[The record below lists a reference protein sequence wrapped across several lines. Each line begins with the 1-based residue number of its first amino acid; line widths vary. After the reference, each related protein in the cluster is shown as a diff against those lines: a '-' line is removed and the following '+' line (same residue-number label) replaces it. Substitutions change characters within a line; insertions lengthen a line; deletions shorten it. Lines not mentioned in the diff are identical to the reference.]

1 MRTVGLL
8 YDSEIMLKIYL
19 LLLLASCVL
28 WAQKS
33 IDFSGRVSVNTL
45 NTQYDET
52 SPIKPDSVADE
63 NYGKTTLIPGLS
75 QFINLALFAR
85 TTTLDISLLGDIR
98 NNSWN
103 RIDFKN
109 QNTID
114 RLSLAV
120 RYGDHE
126 LVLGDFYET
135 GSDLFIQ
142 SREVRG
148 GRLNLNF
155 KGLWSSRS
163 YLKTTLLGGISE
175 RRLAVGERS
184 IGLYKQY
191 ESSGIYRRNLGAA
204 SLRVGESGVFDAGLH
219 FLLARDDSSSISP
232 QENGDGL
239 SSLNAAIFNRNTG
252 LDFNAL
258 LWKKRVKLFGE
269 GFYSLKDTLGL
280 GSSTDFTYKS
290 GIDFRY
296 NLFKLMAFYYRI
308 GQEYFSAGY
317 PFLLNDRQG
326 FKIENAYNIS
336 KMAILVLDA
345 EQYRNNLNKKSGMPT
360 TRTRL
365 ANLSVTTDIK
375 RWPEITVGV
384 GFRDDLSESLFDA
397 DQNETKTD
405 KISRKYEFRLSQSFG
420 FNRFSASTIYLD
432 LDDYS
437 KIAGSAPLGTRQLI
451 GSMNFYTRP
460 SNNFFLSGGIVYSEL
475 SLTDGKKNKNYFLY
489 ESHRWDVIP
498 MRLIFEGN
506 VSAIKNEASGGGD
519 EDMLSNYWQLNGQL
533 SLEYFFIPSFSLK
546 MIAGTNRRN
555 MAYTTAE
562 ALQVLTNPDVDPTY
576 FNGNESYNALIY
588 GVELNWMF

>member
-1 MRTVGLL
+1 MRTEGLL
-8 YDSEIMLKIYL
+8 YDSENMLKIYL
-19 LLLLASCVL
+19 ILLLASSVL

-33 IDFSGRVSVNTL
+33 IDFSGRISVNTL

-52 SPIKPDSVADE
+52 SPIKPDSVSDE
-63 NYGKTTLIPGLS
+63 SYGKTTLIPGLS
-75 QFINLALFAR
+75 QFVNLALFAR

-98 NNSWN
+98 NNTWN
-103 RIDFKN
+103 QLDFNN

-135 GSDLFIQ
+135 GSDFFIQ

-148 GRLNLNF
+148 GRLKLNF
-155 KGLWSSRS
+155 RRIWSSRS
-163 YLKTTLLGGISE
+163 YLKTTVLGGISE

-184 IGLYKQY
+184 IGLYKQF
-191 ESSGIYRRNLGAA
+191 ESSGVYRRDLGAA
-204 SLRVGESGVFDAGLH
+204 SMRIGESGLFDVGLH
-219 FLLARDDSSSISP
+219 FLLARDDSSSISTGK
-232 QENGDGL
+232 NGEGL
-239 SSLNAAIFNRNTG
+239 SSLNAAVFNRNTG
-252 LDFNAL
+252 LDFNAMF
-258 LWKKRVKLFGE
+258 WKKRIKLFGE

-280 GSSTDFTYKS
+280 GSSTDYTYKS
-290 GIDFRY
+290 GVDFRY
-296 NLFKLMAFYYRI
+296 NRLKLAAFYYRI
-308 GQEYFSAGY
+308 GQEYFTAGY

-336 KMAILVLDA
+336 GWAIVVLDA
-345 EQYRNNLNKKSGMPT
+345 EQYHNNLNQKNDVPT

-365 ANLSVTTDIK
+365 ADLSVTTDIK
-375 RWPEITVGV
+375 HWPEITVGY
-384 GFRDDLSESLFDA
+384 GFRDDLSGSVFDA

-405 KISRKYEFRLSQSFG
+405 KISRKYEFRLSQNFG

-460 SNNFFLSGGIVYSEL
+460 GNNFFLSGGVVYSEL
-475 SLTDGKKNKNYFLY
+475 SLSDGKKNKNYFLY
-489 ESHRWDVIP
+489 ESHRWDMIP
-498 MRLIFEGN
+498 TRLVFEGN
-506 VSAIKNEASGGGD
+506 VSAIKNDASGGGD
-519 EDMLSNYWQLNGQL
+519 EDMLSNYWQLNGQI

-546 MIAGTNRRN
+546 LIAGTNRRT

-562 ALQVLTNPDVDPTY
+562 ALQVLSNPDVDPTY